1 MKIEDNDHILTDKIF
16 RKFPIKQMI
25 VYRLTNHILR
35 FKQDLM
41 VNLLTQ
47 PPKIRI
53 LNKSTNVI
61 AYLSFEVVS
70 MVFNRWKLT

>member
-47 PPKIRI
+47 PP
-53 LNKSTNVI
+53 
-61 AYLSFEVVS
+61 
-70 MVFNRWKLT
+70 

>member
-1 MKIEDNDHILTDKIF
+1 MKIEDNDHILTDIIF
-16 RKFPIKQMI
+16 RKFLIKQMI

-35 FKQDLM
+35 FKEDLM

-47 PPKIRI
+47 PPLMRI
-53 LNKSTNVI
+53 LNKSTNFI

-70 MVFNRWKLT
+70 MVFNLWKLT